1 MRDFVLVFKTL
12 YKNANS
18 SSKDEDGKKKLSTGI
33 KFVISI
39 SPLIILVSAMI
50 AFLSVGLK
58 DIGEFSLL
66 VTALVA
72 VTQILV
78 LFLSM
83 FSIVSTLY
91 ESKDTPFLNTLPL
104 KPSSVFFAKFA
115 MTYVNALA
123 ISAVVLL
130 PTVLTGAIVFNVANG
145 RMFYGFYPLFFVILA
160 LAPILPL
167 FVVVVLS
174 MPVVWLGSYFRGKP
188 TLKSV
193 LTILFYVVLMCA
205 YMVVVYYMN
214 TTGFGQNGNV
224 EMSHGMLGSL
234 GTLANVFYPD
244 KALVNF
250 CLGIDAGKNFGIS
263 AAIIVCMIAI
273 MLVLSSLFYKKINMR
288 KSESVQATESKNVSL
303 KHNDVVVSL
312 MKRDFK
318 SIMRNSTL
326 AMTSFANLL
335 MAPIFIVVM
344 YFISNFKS
352 NTDDGLTP
360 IMSDMMGIGFVV
372 MYSMIFLAGAN
383 MLANMAYTREGKSF
397 FASKTLPINPKDSIK
412 AKLLLSVIVPCVLLV
427 PIMLISLLLYK
438 IDIVS
443 TLFVGIDTLMMITG
457 ACCMS
462 ILFDMKKGNQH
473 WEQVSDIKNSSQNVY
488 QIISALVSVLPAIV
502 LFVLGIIMASFAQSL
517 GEIAIKVIYWSV
529 GTVFSAAVF
538 VAGLCLL
545 KKYGLKWYEFIGENK
560 PKPKSA
566 SRGFGTRRLMK

>member
-1 MRDFVLVFKTL
+1 MKDFILVFKTL
-12 YKNANS
+12 FKNANP
-18 SSKDEDGKKKLSTGI
+18 SKKDDDGKKKLSSGA
-33 KFVISI
+33 KLLISV
-39 SPLIILVSAMI
+39 SPLIVLVCAMI
-50 AFLSVGLK
+50 AFLSISLK
-58 DIGEFSLL
+58 NLSEFSLI
-66 VTALVA
+66 VTALVGA
-72 VTQILV
+72 TQLIV

-91 ESKDTPFLNTLPL
+91 ESKDTPFLSTLPL
-104 KPSSVFFAKFA
+104 KPTSVFLAKFA
-115 MTYVNALA
+115 MTYVSALQLCA
-123 ISAVVLL
+123 IVIL
-130 PTVLTGAIVFNVANG
+130 PTVLSGAIAYNVASKT
-145 RMFYGFYPLFFVILA
+145 MFYGFYPLLFVIIA
-160 LAPILPL
+160 FAPILPL

-174 MPVVWLGSYFRGKP
+174 MPVVWLGSYFKSKP
-188 TLKSV
+188 TLKSI
-193 LTILFYVVLMCA
+193 LTILFYLALMCA
-205 YMVVVYYMN
+205 YMVIVYFMN
-214 TTGFGQNGNV
+214 TRGFGQEGNI
-224 EMSHGMLGSL
+224 EMSQGTLGSL
-234 GTLANVFYPD
+234 ATLANVFYPD
-244 KALVNF
+244 KVLVSL

-288 KSESVQATESKNVSL
+288 KSESVQVTESKNVSL

-502 LFVLGIIMASFAQSL
+502 LFVLGIILASFAQSL

>member
-1 MRDFVLVFKTL
+1 MKDFILVFKTL
-12 YKNANS
+12 FKNANPS
-18 SSKDEDGKKKLSTGI
+18 KKDEDGKKKLSSGA
-33 KFVISI
+33 KLLISV
-39 SPLIILVSAMI
+39 SPLIVLVCAMI
-50 AFLSVGLK
+50 AFLSISLK
-58 DIGEFSLL
+58 NLSEFSLI
-66 VTALVA
+66 VTALVSA
-72 VTQILV
+72 TQLIV

-91 ESKDTPFLNTLPL
+91 ESKDTPFLSTLPL
-104 KPSSVFFAKFA
+104 KPTSVFLAKFA
-115 MTYVNALA
+115 MTYVSALQLCA
-123 ISAVVLL
+123 IVIL
-130 PTVLTGAIVFNVANG
+130 PTVLSGAIAYNVASKT
-145 RMFYGFYPLFFVILA
+145 MFYGFYPLLFVIIA
-160 LAPILPL
+160 FAPILPL

-174 MPVVWLGSYFRGKP
+174 MPVVWLGSFFKSKP
-188 TLKSV
+188 TLKSI
-193 LTILFYVVLMCA
+193 LTILFYLALMCA
-205 YMVVVYYMN
+205 YMVIVYFM
-214 TTGFGQNGNV
+214 TTRGFGREGNI
-224 EMSHGMLGSL
+224 EMSQGTLGSL
-234 GTLANVFYPD
+234 ATLANVFYPD
-244 KALVNF
+244 KVLVSL

-288 KSESVQATESKNVSL
+288 KSESVQTTESKNVSL

-397 FASKTLPINPKDSIK
+397 FASKTLPINPIDSIR
-412 AKLLLSVIVPCVLLV
+412 AKLLLSVIAPSVLLV
-427 PIMLISLLLYK
+427 PIMLIALLLYK

-443 TLFVGIDTLMMITG
+443 TIFIGIDTFMMIVG
-457 ACCMS
+457 VCSMS

-473 WEQVSDIKNSSQNVY
+473 WEKVSDIKNSSQNVY
-488 QIISALVSVLPAIV
+488 QIISALTLVLPAIV
-502 LFVLGIIMASFAQSL
+502 LFVSGIILASFAQSL
-517 GEIAIKVIYWSV
+517 GEIAIKVIYWTV

>member
-1 MRDFVLVFKTL
+1 MKDFILVFKTL
-12 YKNANS
+12 FKNANPS
-18 SSKDEDGKKKLSTGI
+18 KKDEDGKKKLSSGA
-33 KFVISI
+33 KLLISV
-39 SPLIILVSAMI
+39 SPLIVLVCAMI
-50 AFLSVGLK
+50 AFLSISLK
-58 DIGEFSLL
+58 NLSEFSLI
-66 VTALVA
+66 VTALVGA
-72 VTQILV
+72 TQLIV

-91 ESKDTPFLNTLPL
+91 ESKDTPFLSTLPL
-104 KPSSVFFAKFA
+104 KPTSVFLAKFA
-115 MTYVNALA
+115 MTYVSALQLCA
-123 ISAVVLL
+123 IVIL
-130 PTVLTGAIVFNVANG
+130 PTVLSGAIAYNVASKT
-145 RMFYGFYPLFFVILA
+145 MFYGFYPLLFVIIA
-160 LAPILPL
+160 FAPILPL

-174 MPVVWLGSYFRGKP
+174 MPVVWLGSYFKSKP
-188 TLKSV
+188 TLKSI
-193 LTILFYVVLMCA
+193 LTILFYLALMCA
-205 YMVVVYYMN
+205 YMVIVYFMS
-214 TTGFGQNGNV
+214 TRGFGQDGNI
-224 EMSHGMLGSL
+224 EMSQGTLGSL
-234 GTLANVFYPD
+234 ATLANVFYPD
-244 KALVNF
+244 KVLVSL

-344 YFISNFKS
+344 YFISDVKGAEADATSPF
-352 NTDDGLTP
+352 
-360 IMSDMMGIGFVV
+360 IIEMMKIGFVV

>member
-1 MRDFVLVFKTL
+1 MKDFILVFKTL
-12 YKNANS
+12 FKNANPS
-18 SSKDEDGKKKLSTGI
+18 KKDEDGKKKLPSGA
-33 KFVISI
+33 KLLISV
-39 SPLIILVSAMI
+39 SPLIVLVCAMI
-50 AFLSVGLK
+50 AFLSISLK
-58 DIGEFSLL
+58 NLSEFSLI
-66 VTALVA
+66 VTALVGA
-72 VTQILV
+72 TQLIV

-91 ESKDTPFLNTLPL
+91 ESKDTPFLSTLPL
-104 KPSSVFFAKFA
+104 KPTSVFLAKFA
-115 MTYVNALA
+115 MTYVSALQLCA
-123 ISAVVLL
+123 IVIL
-130 PTVLTGAIVFNVANG
+130 PTVLSGAIAYNVASKT
-145 RMFYGFYPLFFVILA
+145 MFYGFYPLLFVIIA
-160 LAPILPL
+160 FAPILPL

-174 MPVVWLGSYFRGKP
+174 MPVVWLGSYFKSKP
-188 TLKSV
+188 TLKSI
-193 LTILFYVVLMCA
+193 LTILFYLALMCA
-205 YMVVVYYMN
+205 YMVIVYFMN
-214 TTGFGQNGNV
+214 TRGFGQEGNI
-224 EMSHGMLGSL
+224 EMSQGTLGSL
-234 GTLANVFYPD
+234 ATLANVFYPD
-244 KALVNF
+244 KVLVSL

-263 AAIIVCMIAI
+263 AAIIVYMIAI

-462 ILFDMKKGNQH
+462 ILLDMKKGNQH

-566 SRGFGTRRLMK
+566 SRSFGTRRLMK

>member
-18 SSKDEDGKKKLSTGI
+18 SSKDEDGKKRLSTGI

-50 AFLSVGLK
+50 AFLSVGLNN
-58 DIGEFSLL
+58 IGEFSLL

-104 KPSSVFFAKFA
+104 KPLSVFFAKFA

-130 PTVLTGAIVFNVANG
+130 PTVLTGAIAFNVANG

-224 EMSHGMLGSL
+224 EMSQGMLGSL

-244 KALVNF
+244 KAIVNF
-250 CLGIDAGKNFGIS
+250 CLGIDAVKNFGIS
-263 AAIIVCMIAI
+263 AAITVGMIAI
-273 MLVLSSLFYKKINMR
+273 MLLLSSLFYKKIN
-288 KSESVQATESKNVSL
+288 
-303 KHNDVVVSL
+303 VVVSL
-312 MKRDFK
+312 MKRDIK
-318 SIMRNSTL
+318 SIMRNSSL
-326 AMTSFANLL
+326 AMTSIANLL

-344 YFISNFKS
+344 YFISNFKA
-352 NTDDGLTP
+352 NADDSLTP
-360 IMSDMMGIGFVV
+360 IMAQMMGIGFVV

-383 MLANMAYTREGKSF
+383 MIANMAYTREGKSF
-397 FASKTLPINPKDSIK
+397 FASKTLPINPIDSIR
-412 AKLLLSVIVPCVLLV
+412 AKLLLSVIAPSVLLV
-427 PIMLISLLLYK
+427 PIMLIALLLYK

-443 TLFVGIDTLMMITG
+443 TIFIGIDTFMMIVG
-457 ACCMS
+457 VCSMS

-473 WEQVSDIKNSSQNVY
+473 WEKVSDIKNSSQNVY
-488 QIISALVSVLPAIV
+488 QIISALTSVLPAIV
-502 LFVLGIIMASFAQSL
+502 LFVSGIILASFAQSL
-517 GEIAIKVIYWSV
+517 GETIIKVIYWSV
-529 GTVFSAAVF
+529 GTTFSAAVL
-538 VAGLCLL
+538 ALGLCLL
-545 KKYGLKWYEFIGENK
+545 RKYGLKWFEFIGENK
-560 PKPKSA
+560 PKKKSNTN
-566 SRGFGTRRLMK
+566 GLTNRRLMK

>member
-18 SSKDEDGKKKLSTGI
+18 SSKDEDGKKRLSTGI

-50 AFLSVGLK
+50 AFLSVGLNN
-58 DIGEFSLL
+58 IGEFSLL

-123 ISAVVLL
+123 ISAVMLL
-130 PTVLTGAIVFNVANG
+130 PTVLTGAIAFNVANG

-224 EMSHGMLGSL
+224 EMSQGMLGSL
-234 GTLANVFYPD
+234 VTLANVFYPD
-244 KALVNF
+244 KALVHF

-263 AAIIVCMIAI
+263 AAITVGMIAI
-273 MLVLSSLFYKKINMR
+273 MLLLSSLFYKKINTR
-288 KSESVQATESKNVSL
+288 KSESAQTAESKNASL
-303 KHNDVVVSL
+303 KQNNVVVSL
-312 MKRDFK
+312 MKRDIK
-318 SIMRNSTL
+318 SIMRNSSL
-326 AMTSFANLL
+326 AMTSIANLL

-344 YFISNFKS
+344 YFISNFKA
-352 NTDDGLTP
+352 NADDSLTP
-360 IMSDMMGIGFVV
+360 IMAQMMGIGFVV

-383 MLANMAYTREGKSF
+383 MIANMAYTREGKSF
-397 FASKTLPINPKDSIK
+397 FASKTLPINPIDSIR
-412 AKLLLSVIVPCVLLV
+412 AKLLLSVIAPSVLLV
-427 PIMLISLLLYK
+427 PIMLIALLLYK

-443 TLFVGIDTLMMITG
+443 TIFIGIDTFMMIVG
-457 ACCMS
+457 VCSMS

-473 WEQVSDIKNSSQNVY
+473 WEKVSDIKNSSQNVY
-488 QIISALVSVLPAIV
+488 QIISALTSVLPAIV
-502 LFVLGIIMASFAQSL
+502 LFVSGIILASFAQSL
-517 GEIAIKVIYWSV
+517 GETIIKVIYWSV
-529 GTVFSAAVF
+529 GTTFSAAVL
-538 VAGLCLL
+538 ALGLCLL
-545 KKYGLKWYEFIGENK
+545 RKYGLKWFEFIGENK
-560 PKPKSA
+560 PKKKS
-566 SRGFGTRRLMK
+566 SVNGLTNRRLMK

>member
-18 SSKDEDGKKKLSTGI
+18 SSKDEDGKKRLSTGI

-50 AFLSVGLK
+50 AFLSVGLNN
-58 DIGEFSLL
+58 IGEFSLL

-130 PTVLTGAIVFNVANG
+130 PTVLTGAIAFNVANG

-224 EMSHGMLGSL
+224 EMSQGMLGSL
-234 GTLANVFYPD
+234 GTLANVFYSD
-244 KALVNF
+244 KALVYF

-263 AAIIVCMIAI
+263 AAITVGMIAI
-273 MLVLSSLFYKKINMR
+273 MLLLSSLFYKKINTR
-288 KSESVQATESKNVSL
+288 KSESAQTAEPKNASL
-303 KHNDVVVSL
+303 KQNNVVVSL
-312 MKRDFK
+312 MKRDIK

-326 AMTSFANLL
+326 AMTSIANLL

-344 YFISNFKS
+344 YFISNFKA
-352 NTDDGLTP
+352 NADDSLTP
-360 IMSDMMGIGFVV
+360 IMAQMMGIGFVV

-383 MLANMAYTREGKSF
+383 MIANMAYTREGKSF
-397 FASKTLPINPKDSIK
+397 FASKTLPINPIDSIR
-412 AKLLLSVIVPCVLLV
+412 AKLLLSVIAPSVLLV
-427 PIMLISLLLYK
+427 LIMLIALLLYK

-443 TLFVGIDTLMMITG
+443 TIFIGIDTFMMIVG
-457 ACCMS
+457 VCSMS

-473 WEQVSDIKNSSQNVY
+473 WEKVSDIKNSSQNVY
-488 QIISALVSVLPAIV
+488 QIISALTSVLPAIV
-502 LFVLGIIMASFAQSL
+502 LFVSGIILASFAQSL
-517 GEIAIKVIYWSV
+517 GETIIKVIYWSV
-529 GTVFSAAVF
+529 GTTFSAAVL
-538 VAGLCLL
+538 ALGLCLL
-545 KKYGLKWYEFIGENK
+545 RKYGLKWFEFIGENK
-560 PKPKSA
+560 PKKKS
-566 SRGFGTRRLMK
+566 SVNGLTNRRLMK

>member
-18 SSKDEDGKKKLSTGI
+18 SSKDEDGKKRLSTGI

-58 DIGEFSLL
+58 NIGEFSLL

-130 PTVLTGAIVFNVANG
+130 PTVLTGAIAFNVANG

-224 EMSHGMLGSL
+224 EMSQGMLGSL
-234 GTLANVFYPD
+234 GTLANVFYSD
-244 KALVNF
+244 KVLVNF

-263 AAIIVCMIAI
+263 AAITVGMIAI
-273 MLVLSSLFYKKINMR
+273 MLVLSSLFYKKINTR
-288 KSESVQATESKNVSL
+288 KSESAQTAESKNASL
-303 KHNDVVVSL
+303 KQNNVVVSL
-312 MKRDFK
+312 MKRDIK
-318 SIMRNSTL
+318 SIMRNSSL
-326 AMTSFANLL
+326 AMTSIANLL

-344 YFISNFKS
+344 YFISNFKA
-352 NTDDGLTP
+352 NADDSLTP
-360 IMSDMMGIGFVV
+360 IMAQMMGIGFVV

-383 MLANMAYTREGKSF
+383 MIANMAYTREGKSF
-397 FASKTLPINPKDSIK
+397 FASKTLPINPIDSIR
-412 AKLLLSVIVPCVLLV
+412 AKLLLSVIAPSVLLV
-427 PIMLISLLLYK
+427 PIMLIALLLYK

-443 TLFVGIDTLMMITG
+443 TIFIGIDTFMMIVG
-457 ACCMS
+457 VCSMS

-473 WEQVSDIKNSSQNVY
+473 WEKVSDIKNSSQNVY
-488 QIISALVSVLPAIV
+488 QIISALTSVLPAIV
-502 LFVLGIIMASFAQSL
+502 LFVSGIILASFAQSL
-517 GEIAIKVIYWSV
+517 GETIIKVIYWSV
-529 GTVFSAAVF
+529 GTTFSAAVL
-538 VAGLCLL
+538 ALGLCLL
-545 KKYGLKWYEFIGENK
+545 RKYGLKWFEFIGENK
-560 PKPKSA
+560 PKKKS
-566 SRGFGTRRLMK
+566 SVNGLTNRRLMK